1 MVANT
6 SAGSVITAPALM
18 KTSPVVA
25 NAANVHSATS
35 APARSA
41 ASRYTSAPQP
51 AISSN
56 DGRRA
61 ANSFTP
67 KTAIAAADS
76 QVDSGGLPQ
85 NGTP

>member
-1 MVANT
+1 M
-6 SAGSVITAPALM
+6 TAPALM
-18 KTSPVVA
+18 KTRPVVA
-25 NAANVHSATS
+25 NATSVHSAAS

-41 ASRYTSAPQP
+41 ARRQTSAPQP
-51 AISSN
+51 ASSRN

-67 KTAIAAADS
+67 NKAIAIADS